1 MASKHSTFSSSSWKD
16 VLENND
22 RRMLEKNYAFSRL
35 GPFCKISKV
44 FPQTIFAVVRF
55 PLNYLLMQY
64 LFYLKNRIQ
73 FHPIANIVS
82 NLMAQGVAERYT
94 MRKAKG
100 EGDSLENKNAFSSL
114 E

>member
-22 RRMLEKNYAFSRL
+22 RRTLEKSYAFFSF

-44 FPQTIFAVVRF
+44 FPQTIFADVRV
-55 PLNYLLMQY
+55 PLNYLLLQY
-64 LFYLKNRIQ
+64 FFYLKNQIQ

-82 NLMAQGVAERYT
+82 NLMAHGVAERYT
-94 MRKAKG
+94 MRKQR
-100 EGDSLENKNAFSSL
+100 EREIT
-114 E
+114 